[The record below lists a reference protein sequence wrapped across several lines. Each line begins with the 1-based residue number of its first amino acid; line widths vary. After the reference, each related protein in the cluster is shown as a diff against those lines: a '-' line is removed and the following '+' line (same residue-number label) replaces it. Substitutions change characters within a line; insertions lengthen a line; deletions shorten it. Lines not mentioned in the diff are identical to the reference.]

1 MTAETL
7 AQNAL
12 ESASKRG
19 FFGIGILNGKTKEN
33 IGTLWRSAD
42 LLGASFIF
50 TIGRRYKHQA
60 SDTLKTSRHIPLYH
74 YETFGEF
81 YKSMPHDCQ
90 LVGVELDE
98 KSSYIAEFK
107 HPERCI
113 YLLGAE
119 DNGLTSHSIEK
130 CLHLVQLPGR
140 ASMNVAV
147 AGSIVMYDR
156 ICKLSSK

>member
-1 MTAETL
+1 MSAEMI
-7 AQNAL
+7 AQNAI

-50 TIGRRYKHQA
+50 TIGKRYKHQA
-60 SDTLKTSRHIPLYH
+60 SDTLKTPRHIPLYN
-74 YETFGEF
+74 YETFDDF
-81 YKSMPHDCQ
+81 YKQMPYDCQ
-90 LVGVELDE
+90 LIGVELDE
-98 KSSYIAEFK
+98 NSSYIADFK

-113 YLLGAE
+113 YLLGSE
-119 DNGLTSHSIEK
+119 DNGLTNEAIER
-130 CLHLVQLPGR
+130 CLHLIQLPGR
-140 ASMNVAV
+140 SSMNVAV

-156 ICKLSSK
+156 VCKLS